1 MKHIGDISVINGFE
15 LEPVDVVTGGSPC
28 QDLSVAGKRLGIK
41 QFCNQCDMYFNAIN
55 TLNICPNCNVKIT
68 KTRSGLFIEQIR
80 IIKEM
85 RKADEARGRTVNAI
99 RPRYMVWENV
109 PGAFSSNRGEDFR
122 IVLEETIKII
132 EPDAPD
138 IQVPNKGRWPK
149 CGCFQGVDGRWSIAW
164 RVFDAQFWGVP
175 QRRRRI
181 ALVADFGGSTA
192 PEILFIRKGLSGDY
206 PESGAQGQ
214 GTARTSFKGLNTTK
228 HNTLNKANSMVM
240 CLQGSM
246 IGRKDKNG
254 PQGDGINDGVSF
266 TLNTID
272 HHAVFD
278 ARGNEGGTISSTLIG
293 DHQNRITDYTT
304 IVLSKEAYNV
314 GLNSKRNMSIDAETD
329 TAFTVFGKLPDAICL
344 LNDQGG
350 SVISAEERAS
360 ISPTLR
366 AEMHGNIPSIMYKN
380 DAETEAQII
389 RRLTPLECERLQGYE
404 DGWTNIPTIDNP
416 TIEEITFWKEVF
428 KRYDE
433 IFRLPK
439 QKQINE
445 RSDAAIKRWLKTPAS
460 DTAKYKV
467 LGNSI
472 ALPPWKWVLKRISAF
487 YERDAT
493 LGSLFDGIGGF
504 PLLWEQLNGCGT
516 ARWASEIDPFCIA
529 ITRHRFNNTNLFK
542 QIGGKENE

>member
-1 MKHIGDISVINGFE
+1 MKHIGDISLINGFE

-55 TLNICPNCNVKIT
+55 TLDICPNCNVKIT

-149 CGCFQGVDGRWSIAW
+149 CGCFQDVDGRWSIAW

-214 GTARTSFKGLNTTK
+214 GTARTPFKGLNTTK
-228 HNTLNKANSMVM
+228 HN
-240 CLQGSM
+240 
-246 IGRKDKNG
+246 
-254 PQGDGINDGVSF
+254 

-350 SVISAEERAS
+350 SVISVEERAS

-380 DAETEAQII
+380 DAAREAQTI

-416 TIEEITFWKEVF
+416 TIEDIAFWKEVF
-428 KRYDE
+428 KKYDE
-433 IFRLPK
+433 AIRLPK
-439 QKQINE
+439 QQQTNK
-445 RSDAAIKRWLKTPAS
+445 RSDAAIKRWLKTPIS
-460 DTAKYKV
+460 DTARYKV
-467 LGNSI
+467 IGNSI
-472 ALPPWKWVLKRISAF
+472 ALPPWEWVLKRISAF

-504 PLLWEQLNGCGT
+504 PLLWEQLNGRGT
-516 ARWASEIDPFCIA
+516 ARWASEIDPVCIA
-529 ITRHRFNNTNLFK
+529 ITRHRFKSTNLFK
-542 QIGGKENE
+542 QIGGKENEKYCNSIYLSAKRG